1 MAYLAGYC
9 TLVFANIN
17 NKSSEWSRKS
27 EADKN
32 YAITFGRIYIDK
44 TYTCIDPDDNEIWD
58 WDTEDYTTIPDEVQ
72 KANAILAEQ
81 FVLGNLTSTEP
92 KLSGPIVKKRVKA
105 GSVESETIYKGYYS
119 TSSKFQDIQP
129 EVTMLLSPYC
139 SFGSNSQN
147 LIRV

>member
-9 TLVFANIN
+9 DLDFANAN
-17 NKSSEWSRKS
+17 NKSSDWARKS
-27 EADKN
+27 VDDKN

-44 TYTCIDPDDNEIWD
+44 TYTCLDPDDNEVWD
-58 WDTEDYTTIPDEVQ
+58 WDTDDYTTIPDEVQ

-81 FVLGNLTSTEP
+81 FILGNLTSTDP
-92 KLSGPIVKKRVKA
+92 VVSGPIVKKRVKA

-119 TSSKFQDIQP
+119 ASSKFQDILP

-139 SFGSNSQN
+139 LFGSNSQN